1 MTQPIAHHLKRL
13 QQLQG
18 YQRGEQLPLW
28 PEAVRCAP
36 NEFLRSALFNARNRN
51 QPRRY
56 LRGETLAIIGGGRIG
71 YTGEELRQDDA
82 TVWLQ
87 LLQLASDTPL
97 GTTVEFTPYSFCMAV
112 GWTPSGETY
121 ARTDYAANTQA
132 IHGQRPRRNS

>member
-1 MTQPIAHHLKRL
+1 MTQPIAHHIKLL

-28 PEAVRCAP
+28 PEDVRCAP
-36 NEFLRSALFNARNRN
+36 NEFLRSALFNARNRK

-56 LRGETLAIIGGGRIG
+56 LRQETLAIIGGGRIT

-87 LLQLASDTPL
+87 LLQMAADTSP
-97 GTTVEFTPYSFCMAV
+97 GAVVEFTPYRFCLAV
-112 GWTPSGETY
+112 GWTPSGET
-121 ARTDYAANTQA
+121 
-132 IHGQRPRRNS
+132 